1 MSVNTQIKLV
11 ERYRTLTGGGGAAK
25 TTSSPKGGSA
35 AKPATVERTGF
46 RKTKD
51 EAYQEELA
59 RRRAAKQAEAR
70 HLASLKSHPL
80 GARGAP
86 PVLLVDGYNV
96 CGCDEGEE
104 RGLPLKKLFLEGDLE
119 RARRELVEE
128 LENLAAHKGYRVVVV
143 FDADR
148 RDGATDAATKTKS
161 GVWEVYSVSN
171 DADSWIERASIEE
184 LSGRSSVEK
193 VLNEA
198 RRTSSGRVALSSMD
212 ESDAAGSAD
221 DGDENTPGSTFAAAK
236 AKRLVYVATSDVAL
250 STVVRGNGAYAI
262 SSGSLI
268 EEIIAARNSETE
280 ILRDLAVK
288 AKWGGEKRGLGVVA
302 KDSETADK
310 LMQMYLNAPNATT
323 TKFASLTGG
332 FSSKPKKGKKNK
344 KKPKGV
350 ATDAAATDESDS
362 QA

>member
-1 MSVNTQIKLV
+1 
-11 ERYRTLTGGGGAAK
+11 
-25 TTSSPKGGSA
+25 
-35 AKPATVERTGF
+35 
-46 RKTKD
+46 
-51 EAYQEELA
+51 
-59 RRRAAKQAEAR
+59 
-70 HLASLKSHPL
+70 
-80 GARGAP
+80 
-86 PVLLVDGYNV
+86 
-96 CGCDEGEE
+96 
-104 RGLPLKKLFLEGDLE
+104 
-119 RARRELVEE
+119 
-128 LENLAAHKGYRVVVV
+128 
-143 FDADR
+143 
-148 RDGATDAATKTKS
+148 
-161 GVWEVYSVSN
+161 
-171 DADSWIERASIEE
+171 
-184 LSGRSSVEK
+184 
-193 VLNEA
+193 
-198 RRTSSGRVALSSMD
+198 MD

>member
-1 MSVNTQIKLV
+1 M
-11 ERYRTLTGGGGAAK
+11 
-25 TTSSPKGGSA
+25 
-35 AKPATVERTGF
+35 
-46 RKTKD
+46 
-51 EAYQEELA
+51 
-59 RRRAAKQAEAR
+59 
-70 HLASLKSHPL
+70 
-80 GARGAP
+80 
-86 PVLLVDGYNV
+86 
-96 CGCDEGEE
+96 
-104 RGLPLKKLFLEGDLE
+104 E

-250 STVVRGNGAYAI
+250 STVGPRERRVRDQQRVSHRGDHRRAEFGDGNFTRPRGE
-262 SSGSLI
+262 SEVGRG
-268 EEIIAARNSETE
+268 EARLGRRRER
-280 ILRDLAVK
+280 LRD
-288 AKWGGEKRGLGVVA
+288 RG
-302 KDSETADK
+302 
-310 LMQMYLNAPNATT
+310 
-323 TKFASLTGG
+323 
-332 FSSKPKKGKKNK
+332 
-344 KKPKGV
+344 
-350 ATDAAATDESDS
+350 
-362 QA
+362 